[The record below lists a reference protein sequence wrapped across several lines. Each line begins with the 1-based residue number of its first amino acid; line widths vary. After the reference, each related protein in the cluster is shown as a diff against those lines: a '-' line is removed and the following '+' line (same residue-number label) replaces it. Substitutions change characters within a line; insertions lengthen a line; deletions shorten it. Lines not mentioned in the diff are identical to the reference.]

1 MPPSCGVGYQQL
13 QTVVPR
19 TFFSSCKWSFQS
31 EFRRMTIVFNA
42 DVKGSMFGRR
52 CCVVF
57 VLTSDITL
65 KNVLQQGDKTLKNYI
80 SCPFVSRL
88 QTPCTIWS
96 VSFISNEYPGNMPN
110 LCKMSYAQLQSS
122 SVQKSSNM
130 RQSCYA
136 TCCTVYIR
144 CQINLTG
151 IKFHFIFETTL

>member
-1 MPPSCGVGYQQL
+1 MPQSCGVGYQQL
-13 QTVVPR
+13 QTVVPW

-31 EFRRMTIVFNA
+31 EFRRMTIVFTA

-88 QTPCTIWS
+88 HRHLVKYEVSLLYPMNILEICKTSVNCLTHNYNPAELKRILIWDK
-96 VSFISNEYPGNMPN
+96 VVMQ
-110 LCKMSYAQLQSS
+110 CV
-122 SVQKSSNM
+122 VQYTYVA
-130 RQSCYA
+130 R
-136 TCCTVYIR
+136 
-144 CQINLTG
+144 
-151 IKFHFIFETTL
+151 